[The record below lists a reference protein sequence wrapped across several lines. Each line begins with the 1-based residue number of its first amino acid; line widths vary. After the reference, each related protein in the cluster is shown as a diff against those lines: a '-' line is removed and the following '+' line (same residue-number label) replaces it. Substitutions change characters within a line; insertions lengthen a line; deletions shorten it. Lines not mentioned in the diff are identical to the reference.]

1 LGRRF
6 AEHAEL
12 LSPMQ
17 EKLQL
22 LQPKEKEPP
31 LQLEI
36 KMKRDHCSTPHTHRL
51 HFAVQSLISAVTHKS
66 ECLAIEKALRQTCQ
80 LIPSPITPEF
90 RLQALKVIETFTDIG
105 NVHEARIAASL
116 YKCDWNL
123 EVQLKLAIPTRW
135 DIT

>member
-1 LGRRF
+1 
-6 AEHAEL
+6 
-12 LSPMQ
+12 MQ